1 MASARQTRAQRHP
14 NATPS
19 AAVGAHHGHNRQVR
33 RRIVAVATLAAVL
46 AIGLFGV
53 PLAATVAKYLLDDER
68 GELERVADVA
78 AVSSS
83 IALARGEPPTPMPH
97 TERGTDLGLYDTS
110 GHRISGSGPRSADE
124 PTQRALAG
132 HHVSE
137 EHTDESL
144 VALPISASGTV
155 LGVIRA
161 TTPFSEVY
169 RRVGEAWLA
178 MAGLGVIAVLLVWLV
193 ARALAARLIRPL
205 QQLATAAEALGDG
218 DFSARAAPAG
228 IPEIDSVSTA
238 LNTTAT
244 RLDDLLARE
253 RAFSTDASHQLRTPL
268 TGLRLG
274 LEVALDT
281 PGQDL
286 RAAISTAIEDTE
298 RLQATIE
305 DLLKLART
313 AARPTELVDVLPLL
327 TELRA
332 AWLRRPDTGRRPFR
346 INATTSPATAHT
358 STAALRQVLTVLLDN
373 AALHGAGTVTV
384 TVRDAGDAL
393 AIDVADE
400 GPGITTEPAQ
410 LFTRRPPDPNA
421 REANGHGIGLAL
433 ARSLTEAEGG
443 RLRLSTLT
451 PPTFT
456 VLLPAAVG
464 EPTQVEPAPDTG
476 TDLAADAAS
485 SSSK

>member
-1 MASARQTRAQRHP
+1 
-14 NATPS
+14 
-19 AAVGAHHGHNRQVR
+19 VR
-33 RRIVAVATLAAVL
+33 RRIVGLATLAAVL

-68 GELERVADVA
+68 GELEQVADVA

-83 IALARGEPPTPMPH
+83 IALARGEPPAPMPD
-97 TERGTDLGLYDTS
+97 TERDTDLGLYDTS
-110 GHRISGSGPRSADE
+110 GQRISGNGPRTADE
-124 PTQRALAG
+124 PTRRALAG
-132 HHVSE
+132 HHVTD
-137 EHTDESL
+137 EHTDEIL
-144 VALPISASGTV
+144 VALPISAGGSV

-169 RRVGEAWLA
+169 QRVVEAWLA

-205 QQLATAAEALGDG
+205 QQLAAAAETLGDG
-218 DFSARAAPAG
+218 DFSVRAPPAG

-238 LNTTAT
+238 LNSTAT

-253 RAFSTDASHQLRTPL
+253 RAFATDASHQLRTPL

-286 RAAISTAIEDTE
+286 RTAIGTAIEDTE

-305 DLLKLART
+305 DLLELART
-313 AARPTELVDVLPLL
+313 ATRPTELIDVLPLL
-327 TELRA
+327 TELRT
-332 AWLRRPDTGRRPFR
+332 AWLRRPDTERRRFR
-346 INATTSPATAHT
+346 INATIEPATAHA

-384 TVRDAGDAL
+384 TIRDAGEAL

-400 GPGITTEPAQ
+400 GPGITTAPAQ
-410 LFTRRPPDPNA
+410 LFTRRSPAPDNQSTNSQG
-421 REANGHGIGLAL
+421 ANGDGVHGHGIGLAL

-456 VLLPAAVG
+456 VLLPTASAEPSQAAAK
-464 EPTQVEPAPDTG
+464 PAPDTTAPG
-476 TDLAADAAS
+476 TR
-485 SSSK
+485 

>member
-1 MASARQTRAQRHP
+1 
-14 NATPS
+14 
-19 AAVGAHHGHNRQVR
+19 VR
-33 RRIVAVATLAAVL
+33 RRIVGLATLAAVL

-68 GELERVADVA
+68 GELEQVADIA

-83 IALARGEPPTPMPH
+83 ITLARGEPPTPMPD
-97 TERGTDLGLYDTS
+97 TEQDTDLGLYDTS
-110 GHRISGSGPRSADE
+110 GQRISGNGPRTADQ
-124 PTQRALAG
+124 PTRRALAG
-132 HHVSE
+132 HQVSD
-137 EHTDESL
+137 EHTDEIL
-144 VALPISASGTV
+144 VALPISANGTV

-169 RRVGEAWLA
+169 QRIGEAWLA

-205 QQLATAAEALGDG
+205 QQLAAAAGALGDG
-218 DFSARAAPAG
+218 DFTVRAAPAG

-244 RLDDLLARE
+244 RLDDLLTRE

-286 RAAISTAIEDTE
+286 RAAIGTAIEDTE
-298 RLQATIE
+298 RLQTTIE
-305 DLLKLART
+305 DLLELART
-313 AARPTELVDVLPLL
+313 ATRPTELVDVLPLL
-327 TELRA
+327 TELRT

-346 INATTSPATAHT
+346 IDVTTSPATART

-384 TVRDAGDAL
+384 TVRDAGEAL

-400 GPGITTEPAQ
+400 GPGITTTPAQ
-410 LFTRRPPDPNA
+410 LFTRRPPGPDNQSTKNQSTNNQGA
-421 REANGHGIGLAL
+421 DGHRANGHGIGLAL

-443 RLRLSTLT
+443 RLRLSTIT

-456 VLLPAAVG
+456 VLLPTAPG
-464 EPTQVEPAPDTG
+464 EPSQPAAEPAPDT
-476 TDLAADAAS
+476 TAPTS
-485 SSSK
+485 R

>member
-1 MASARQTRAQRHP
+1 M
-14 NATPS
+14 
-19 AAVGAHHGHNRQVR
+19 R

-53 PLAATVAKYLLDDER
+53 PLAATVAKYLADDER
-68 GELERVADVA
+68 GELEQVADVA

-97 TERGTDLGLYDTS
+97 TERDTDIGLYDTS
-110 GHRISGSGPRSADE
+110 GQRISGNGPPTADE
-124 PTQRALAG
+124 PTRRALAN
-132 HHVSE
+132 HQVSD
-137 EHTDESL
+137 EHTDEFL
-144 VALPISASGTV
+144 VALPISANGTV

-169 RRVGEAWLA
+169 RRIAEAWLL
-178 MAGLGVIAVLLVWLV
+178 MAGLGVVAVLLVWLV
-193 ARALAARLIRPL
+193 ARAMAARLIRPL
-205 QQLATAAEALGDG
+205 ERLAAAAGTLGDG
-218 DFSARAAPAG
+218 DFSVRAAPAG
-228 IPEIDSVSTA
+228 IPEIDSVSAA
-238 LNTTAT
+238 LNSTAS

-253 RAFSTDASHQLRTPL
+253 RTFSTDASHQLRTPL

-274 LEVALDT
+274 LEVALET

-286 RAAISTAIEDTE
+286 RAAIGTAIGDTE

-313 AARPTELVDVLPLL
+313 AARSTELTPVLPLL
-327 TELRA
+327 TELRE
-332 AWLRRPDTGRRPFR
+332 AWLRRPDTGPRPFR
-346 INATTSPATAHT
+346 INANTSPATARV

-384 TVRDAGDAL
+384 TVRDAGEAL
-393 AIDVADE
+393 AVDVADE
-400 GPGITTEPAQ
+400 GPGITTAPAQ
-410 LFTRRPPDPNA
+410 LFTRRTRDPNSLDPHNQGPDNP
-421 REANGHGIGLAL
+421 RTNGHGIGLAL

-443 RLRLSTLT
+443 RLRLSALT

-456 VLLPAAVG
+456 VLLPAAHA
-464 EPTQVEPAPDTG
+464 ESAS
-476 TDLAADAAS
+476 ADPSAYSRIS
-485 SSSK
+485 SR

>member
-1 MASARQTRAQRHP
+1 M
-14 NATPS
+14 
-19 AAVGAHHGHNRQVR
+19 GL
-33 RRIVAVATLAAVL
+33 ATLAAVL

-53 PLAATVAKYLLDDER
+53 PLAATVAKYLIDDER
-68 GELERVADVA
+68 GELEQVADVA

-83 IALARGEPPTPMPH
+83 IALARGEAPTPMPD
-97 TERGTDLGLYDTS
+97 TERDTDLGLYNTS
-110 GHRISGSGPRSADE
+110 GQRISGNGPSTADE
-124 PTQRALAG
+124 PTRRALAG
-132 HHVSE
+132 HHV
-137 EHTDESL
+137 TDEHNDEIL
-144 VALPISASGTV
+144 VALPISAGDSV

-161 TTPFSEVY
+161 ATPFSEVY
-169 RRVGEAWLA
+169 QRVGEAWLL

-193 ARALAARLIRPL
+193 ARALATRLIRPL
-205 QQLATAAEALGDG
+205 QQLATTAGTLGDG
-218 DFSARAAPAG
+218 DFSVRAPPAG

-238 LNTTAT
+238 LNSTAT

-253 RAFSTDASHQLRTPL
+253 RAFATDASHQLRTPL

-286 RAAISTAIEDTE
+286 RTAIGTAIEDTE
-298 RLQATIE
+298 RLQTTIE
-305 DLLKLART
+305 DLLVLART
-313 AARPTELVDVLPLL
+313 ATRPTELIDVLPLL
-327 TELRA
+327 TELRT

-346 INATTSPATAHT
+346 INTTIDPATARA

-384 TVRDAGDAL
+384 TIRDAGEAL

-400 GPGITTEPAQ
+400 GPGITTAPAQ
-410 LFTRRPPDPNA
+410 LFTRRSPATAAPGT
-421 REANGHGIGLAL
+421 NGHGIGLAL

-456 VLLPAAVG
+456 VLLPTASTEHSRTAA
-464 EPTQVEPAPDTG
+464 EPAPDTTAPG
-476 TDLAADAAS
+476 TR
-485 SSSK
+485 

>member
-1 MASARQTRAQRHP
+1 VRT
-14 NATPS
+14 
-19 AAVGAHHGHNRQVR
+19 GGHNRRVR
-33 RRIVAVATLAAVL
+33 RRIVGVATLVAML

-53 PLAATVAKYLLDDER
+53 PLAATVAKYLFDDER
-68 GELERVADVA
+68 GELEQVADIA

-83 IALARGEPPTPMPH
+83 IALARGEPPTPMPD
-97 TERGTDLGLYDTS
+97 TEQGSDLGLYDTS
-110 GHRISGSGPRSADE
+110 GHRISGNGPPSADD

-137 EHTDESL
+137 EHTEESL
-144 VALPISASGTV
+144 VALPISANGTV

-169 RRVGEAWLA
+169 QRVGEAWLA

-238 LNTTAT
+238 LNSTAT

-253 RAFSTDASHQLRTPL
+253 RAFSTNASHQLRTPL

-274 LEVALDT
+274 LEVAIDT

-286 RAAISTAIEDTE
+286 RAAIGTAIEDTE
-298 RLQATIE
+298 RLQSTIE
-305 DLLKLART
+305 DLLELART
-313 AARPTELVDVLPLL
+313 VTRSRELVDVLPLL
-327 TELRA
+327 TELRL
-332 AWLRRPDTGRRPFR
+332 AWLRRPDTAQRPFR
-346 INATTSPATAHT
+346 INATTSPATART

-384 TVRDAGDAL
+384 TVREAGEAL
-393 AIDVADE
+393 AIDVTDE
-400 GPGITTEPAQ
+400 GPGITTAPAQ
-410 LFTRRPPDPNA
+410 LFTRRPSGTDAPG
-421 REANGHGIGLAL
+421 ANGHGANRHGIGLAL

-456 VLLPAAVG
+456 VLLPTAPGDPSQAAGSENGLGV
-464 EPTQVEPAPDTG
+464 V
-476 TDLAADAAS
+476 LAG
-485 SSSK
+485 